1 MKLGVVGKGGVGKTT
16 VAGLIA
22 RAYRDRGRQV
32 IAIDTDSN
40 PNLGMSLGLT
50 LAETDAVPVLPRA
63 VIVGAGGDRSAADL
77 IAEYGVET
85 PAGVTLLSA
94 IRVAEAGAGCTCS
107 GHATVRTL
115 LGEVM
120 TDLADVTLVDM
131 EAGLEHLSRSGGT
144 LAYAD
149 VLLVVME
156 PSRKSVLT
164 AARTKAL
171 ADELGIAHVLGLGN
185 KARSDEDRRFLREG
199 CAAEGIMLVG
209 VLPHEE
215 GVAEVDRAGG
225 VVAVSEA
232 AKETIDEVVASVD
245 AAVSAPSVQRPAP

>member
-16 VAGLIA
+16 VAGLVA
-22 RAYRDRGRQV
+22 RAYRERGREV

-63 VIVGAGGDRSAADL
+63 VIVGAGGDRTAAEL
-77 IAEYGVET
+77 ISEYGVDT

-120 TDLADVTLVDM
+120 TELADITLVDM

-149 VLLVVME
+149 ALLVVME

-164 AARTKAL
+164 AVRTKAL
-171 ADELGIAHVLGLGN
+171 AAELGIAHVFGLGN
-185 KARSDEDRRFLREG
+185 KARSAEDRSFLEEA
-199 CAAEGIMLVG
+199 CAAEGLPLVG

-225 VVAVSEA
+225 VVAVTEEA
-232 AKETIDEVVASVD
+232 RRTIGEIVTLVD
-245 AAVSAPSVQRPAP
+245 AAVSGAPAGQPAT